1 MNPNT
6 GHLIDLDIVNSEED
20 LKARFMRQM
29 IDYERLPREL
39 EADARRKL
47 NGQPEAQVNLRSS
60 TPLAQWAKKKRREKI
75 AAKSR
80 RRNRR

>member
-6 GHLIDLDIVNSEED
+6 GHLIADMDDKDMQAKL
-20 LKARFMRQM
+20 ARSIFN
-29 IDYERLPREL
+29 YERIPANLAQ
-39 EADARRKL
+39 EAVRKL
-47 NGQPEAQVNLRSS
+47 RGQPEAQVNLMSR
-60 TPLAQWAKKKRREKI
+60 TPLAKWAKKKRLEKI

>member
-6 GHLIDLDIVNSEED
+6 GHLVNLED
-20 LKARFMRQM
+20 EGMLARLSRKLV
-29 IDYERLPREL
+29 DYERIPQEFQR
-39 EADARRKL
+39 DAMRKL
-47 NGQPEAQVNLRSS
+47 NGQPEAQVNLMSR
-60 TPLAQWAKKKRREKI
+60 TPLAKWAKKKRLEKL